1 MYGSNYQI
9 CLCMLPCMVVY
20 VCVCFHINLCIS
32 AVSPVCVCVCVTG
45 PGSVPQ
51 RITLSVSMS
60 LRLPPAAS
68 LLSLAAQ
75 IKELTHA
82 PMSSL
87 SFSLISLPHT
97 LCLSVFLAIVTLFL
111 CHSPSLSILTSSFL
125 PDYISGDFDSITAE
139 VKAFYADK
147 VSGTQLAHTLRPTG
161 VHTETYS
168 YTHEQ
173 DFRQTLFESLD

>member
-1 MYGSNYQI
+1 MHVKFVCAFTSIYVSLQSAVCACV
-9 CLCMLPCMVVY
+9 CLCE
-20 VCVCFHINLCIS
+20 
-32 AVSPVCVCVCVTG
+32 TG

-60 LRLPPAAS
+60 LRLPPAPS

-87 SFSLISLPHT
+87 SFSLLSLPHI
-97 LCLSVFLAIVTLFL
+97 LCLPVFLAILTLSL

-147 VSGTQLAHTLRPTG
+147 VSGNTTCTHSQTYRCSQRHVYMHT
-161 VHTETYS
+161 HT
-168 YTHEQ
+168 YTKKKTIG
-173 DFRQTLFESLD
+173 FRQT